1 MLPPPP
7 VVSGRPYHDFSTNEE
22 DSMIADTFGA
32 GQVAYSLLWFFLF
45 FIEIWLM
52 ISIFI
57 DIFRSHDLPGWAKAL
72 WVILVLVFPIVG
84 ILAYLI
90 IRGDK
95 LRAHQ
100 NRASIDQEATYNQ
113 YLRHT
118 GTSRWNKGE
127 ELDRLAQ
134 LRDRGDIS
142 AEEFDRLKA
151 EVLDH
156 DSGAS
161 HN

>member
-1 MLPPPP
+1 M
-7 VVSGRPYHDFSTNEE
+7 VCKTHGSTKEVSV
-22 DSMIADTFGA
+22 IAASFGA

-57 DIFRSHDLPGWAKAL
+57 DIFRSHDLKGWMKAA
-72 WVILVLVFPIVG
+72 WVLFVAVLPIVG

-90 IRGDK
+90 VRGDK

-100 NRASIDQEATYNQ
+100 NQAMADQEAFRQ
-113 YLRHT
+113 YVQHGGVRRSKADELTRL
-118 GTSRWNKGE
+118 GE
-127 ELDRLAQ
+127 

-142 AEEFDRLKA
+142 ADEYQRLKA

-156 DSGAS
+156 DSTTSGQ
-161 HN
+161 

>member
-1 MLPPPP
+1 
-7 VVSGRPYHDFSTNEE
+7 VCKTDAWAKE
-22 DSMIADTFGA
+22 DSVVAASFGA

-57 DIFRSHDLPGWAKAL
+57 DIFRSHDLKGWMKAA
-72 WVILVLVFPIVG
+72 WVVFVAVIPLVG

-90 IRGDK
+90 MRGDK

-100 NRASIDQEATYNQ
+100 NQAIADQEAF
-113 YLRHT
+113 RHYVEHD
-118 GTSRWNKGE
+118 GGGRRSKVD
-127 ELDRLAQ
+127 ELARLAE

-142 AEEFDRLKA
+142 ADEYQRLKA
-151 EVLDH
+151 EILDQ
-156 DSGAS
+156 DRTASGQ
-161 HN
+161 